1 MINVINSNIF
11 GMDRRYRDKEWLE
24 TKYIDEKL
32 STYKIGK
39 LCGVTEDCIQQWLKR
54 FKIVAR
60 PGFII
65 NNSVESPAIDELITG
80 TILGDGSLC
89 WGSHGV
95 SVYFSMTCKYEL
107 YLEYVRDNFESLGLM
122 SRGRLKGYTNTF
134 GKFYIWQT
142 LYYRGYL
149 VDLYKKW
156 YNNHKKTLPE
166 DIHITPTTLRIFYI
180 EDGGLS
186 VNLKT
191 EYVNAVYLFL
201 NDFCMDDI
209 KRLRELIAIEIKT
222 PVDDIRINEN
232 KKGQYGL
239 TINKR
244 FAIKAFFEYIGDCPQ
259 ELLPIYG
266 YKWPDRFEPQI
277 IRIGDKNGKQ

>member
-1 MINVINSNIF
+1 
-11 GMDRRYRDKEWLE
+11 MDRSYRDKEWLE

-65 NNSVESPAIDELITG
+65 NNSVESSAMDELIAG

-89 WGSHGV
+89 WGSQDV
-95 SVYFSMTCKYEL
+95 SVYFTMTCKYES
-107 YLEYVRDNFESLGLM
+107 YLEYVRDKFESLGLM
-122 SRGRLKGYTNTF
+122 SRGKLKGYTNEF
-134 GKFYIWQT
+134 GTYYIWQT

-156 YNNHKKTLPE
+156 YSDHKKTLPA
-166 DIHITPTTLRIFYI
+166 DIYITPNILRTFYI

-186 VNLKT
+186 VNLKNG
-191 EYVNAVYLFL
+191 YVNAVYLFL
-201 NDFCMDDI
+201 NDFCMKDI
-209 KRLRELIAIEIKT
+209 KTLRELIATEIKT

-244 FAIKAFFEYIGDCPQ
+244 HTIKAFFRYVGDCPD
-259 ELLPIYG
+259 ELVSIYR
-266 YKWPDRFEPQI
+266 YKWPDRFDPQI